1 MPGCVQGSE
10 FSDTRVHTQK
20 TRWVFLG
27 GPTQK
32 PPVKPTPKN
41 PPQLK
46 SDFVLCATN
55 KEEFYHFKCFKPMNK
70 FIFLQLL

>member
-1 MPGCVQGSE
+1 MQQTPGYIPK
-10 FSDTRVHTQK
+10 K
-20 TRWVFLG
+20 THLK
-27 GPTQK
+27 K
-32 PPVKPTPKN
+32 PANKTHPKN

-55 KEEFYHFKCFKPMNK
+55 KETFYRFKCFKPMNNE